1 MSATKRVLINS
12 SFLYFKTLITVVIS
26 IFLSRFLLE
35 GLGIQDY
42 GIYNVVG
49 GVIGLM
55 GFVTATLS
63 NSNSRFI
70 AVAIG
75 KNDINNSVIV
85 FNTVKIITKKVV
97 FYIIIA
103 LIVVGVFFVNFI
115 LKIPEER
122 VFAANIVY
130 ACMIVN
136 TAYSLLTAPYAS
148 LLYAKEKFIFIT
160 TLEIFDI
167 FIKLGIAYLLTQ
179 TKSDNLIL
187 YAVLLM
193 LLSFLHRTVLKQYCI
208 KTEIIAQ
215 KSAKEKNKVDK
226 EITKSLLSFSGWNL
240 LESIGIITI
249 RQGTVFLV
257 NVFFGVV
264 VNAAYGIAT
273 VVNTQMLQFSASMLN
288 AIKPLVYKSFG
299 NDNKERQN
307 FFTFLSSKI
316 GIILLSFIIV
326 PVICEIDFIL
336 RIWLVEIPQYT
347 AVFIRLALTLTII
360 GQMSYGLIVSMQAY
374 GRVKEIQIV
383 TFIFQILNFII
394 SFILLKIGSPVYSIY
409 FVAISIEI
417 VILASRLYLTN
428 KYLQINVLS
437 YLENIIFKPGL
448 FLVSTYLIFNYVV
461 NTSEA
466 SLLRAFTI
474 LIINFL
480 LTALYSY
487 FIIFNTGEKQIV
499 SVLVKSITKK

>member
-1 MSATKRVLINS
+1 MSTTKRVLINS
-12 SFLYFKTLITVVIS
+12 SFLYIKTILTVVIS

-42 GIYNVVG
+42 GVYNVVG

-55 GFVTATLS
+55 SFVTATLS

-70 AVAIG
+70 AVSIG

-85 FNTVKIITKKVV
+85 FNTVKAITKKVV
-97 FYIIIA
+97 SYIIIA
-103 LIVVGVFFVNFI
+103 LIVVGIIFVNFI
-115 LKIPEER
+115 LKIPEDR

-136 TAYSLLTAPYAS
+136 TAYSLLTAPYSS
-148 LLYAKEKFIFIT
+148 LLYAREKFKFIT
-160 TLEIFDI
+160 TLEIIDI
-167 FIKLGIAYLLTQ
+167 FLKLGIAYLLTQ
-179 TKSDNLIL
+179 TKTDNLIL

-215 KSAKEKNKVDK
+215 KSKNEKHSVDK

-249 RQGTVFLV
+249 RQGSVFLV

-273 VVNTQMLQFSASMLN
+273 VVNTQMLQFSASMLG
-288 AIKPLVYKSFG
+288 AIKPIVYKSFG
-299 NDNKERQN
+299 DDNKERQN
-307 FFTFLSSKI
+307 FFTLLTSKI
-316 GIILLSFIIV
+316 GIILLSFILV

-336 RIWLVEIPQYT
+336 GIWLVEIPRNT
-347 AVFIRLALTLTII
+347 AIFIKLALTLSII
-360 GQMSYGLIVSMQAY
+360 GQMSYGLIITMQAY
-374 GRVKEIQIV
+374 GRVREIQIA
-383 TFIFQILNFII
+383 TFILQILNFPI

-409 FVAISIEI
+409 LVAISIEV
-417 VILASRLYLTN
+417 VILPTRLFLTN
-428 KYLQINVLS
+428 KYLQTNVNS
-437 YLENIIFKPGL
+437 YLINIVFKPAL
-448 FLVSTYLIFNYVV
+448 FLVVTYFMFNYVV
-461 NTSEA
+461 NSSES
-466 SLLRAFTI
+466 SLIRLLAI
-474 LIINFL
+474 LIINIL

-487 FIIFNTGEKQIV
+487 FIIFNKAEKQIV
-499 SVLVKSITKK
+499 SGLVKSFTKK